1 MNSRSGTGPA
11 SAAKSSAKT
20 FTTSF
25 ATIAAAMFTVVAGAL
40 LMALP
45 ALAYLYPLSTTDI
58 RDAYFIGARNDELT
72 AAFFADYSKHLPA
85 PQSGPDV
92 DQITL
97 DTPYT
102 QIVRRSMGA
111 VNYNSVEAV
120 EEFDGKPMAFRVY
133 VRFYF
138 TDTYTPAPL
147 PHPDGISLTEIPYPD
162 FWNDFKVRLI
172 QDKEIRPKAVR
183 GAPIY
188 PMSTDVDGPPPP
200 PIGGTIEVDYDP
212 AKIDTADATIEVLT
226 PDGQDIQV
234 PFDLSRLR

>member
-1 MNSRSGTGPA
+1 MNSRSRSVPPTSRFTLAAATITAIA
-11 SAAKSSAKT
+11 SAML
-20 FTTSF
+20 
-25 ATIAAAMFTVVAGAL
+25 IAAPV
-40 LMALP
+40 
-45 ALAYLYPLSTTDI
+45 LAYQYPLSTTDI
-58 RDAYFIGARNDELT
+58 RDAYFMGARNDDLT

-92 DQITL
+92 DQITI

-102 QIVRRSMGA
+102 QIVQRSMGA

-120 EEFDGKPMAFRVY
+120 EEFDGKPMIFRVF

-147 PHPDGISLTEIPYPD
+147 PHADGISLAPLAYPD

-172 QDKEIRPKAVR
+172 QDKEIPPKSVR

-188 PMSTDVDGPPPP
+188 PMLTDVDGPPPP

-212 AKIDTADATIEVLT
+212 AKIDTADATVEVLT
-226 PDGQDIQV
+226 PDGQDVQV
-234 PFDLSRLR
+234 PFALGRLK

>member
-1 MNSRSGTGPA
+1 MNVPALSG
-11 SAAKSSAKT
+11 SAGKSSADS
-20 FTTSF
+20 FFVSF
-25 ATIAAAMFTVVAGAL
+25 ATIGAGMFTVAAGAL
-40 LMALP
+40 LLALP
-45 ALAYLYPLSTTDI
+45 VLAYQYPLSTNDI
-58 RDAYFIGARNDELT
+58 RDAYFMGARNDEFT

-92 DQITL
+92 DQISI

-120 EEFDGKPMAFRVY
+120 EEFDGKPMIFRVF

-138 TDTYTPAPL
+138 TDTYNPAPL
-147 PHPDGISLTEIPYPD
+147 PHADGISLIPLAYPD
-162 FWNDFKVRLI
+162 FWDDFKVRLI
-172 QDKEIRPKAVR
+172 QDKEIRPKSVR

-188 PMSTDVDGPPPP
+188 PILTDVDGPPPL
-200 PIGGTIEVDYDP
+200 PIGGTIELEYDP
-212 AKIDTADATIEVLT
+212 AKIDTADATVEVIT

-234 PFDLSRLR
+234 PFPLSQLR

>member
-1 MNSRSGTGPA
+1 MNTPA
-11 SAAKSSAKT
+11 LPGSAAQSS
-20 FTTSF
+20 FTAFSPSF
-25 ATIAAAMFTVVAGAL
+25 ATIGAALLAIVAGTL
-40 LMALP
+40 LFALP
-45 ALAYLYPLSTTDI
+45 ALAYQYPLSSTDI
-58 RDAYFIGARNDELT
+58 RDAYFIGARNDEMT

-85 PQSGPDV
+85 PQRGADV
-92 DQITL
+92 EEITI

-102 QIVRRSMGA
+102 QVARRSMGA

-120 EEFDGKPMAFRVY
+120 EEFDGKPMIFRVF

-147 PHPDGISLTEIPYPD
+147 PHADGISLVPLAYPD

-172 QDKEIRPKAVR
+172 QDKEIHSKSVR

-188 PMSTDVDGPPPP
+188 PMLTDVDGPPPL

-212 AKIDTADATIEVLT
+212 AKIDTADATVEVIT

-234 PFDLSRLR
+234 SFPLSQLH

>member
-1 MNSRSGTGPA
+1 MKARARSGPA
-11 SAAKSSAKT
+11 AS
-20 FTTSF
+20 FT
-25 ATIAAAMFTVVAGAL
+25 AIVPAMITIAASAL
-40 LMALP
+40 LIALP
-45 ALAYLYPLSTTDI
+45 ALAYQYPLSSTDI

-72 AAFFADYSKHLPA
+72 AAFFSDYTKHLPA
-85 PQSGPDV
+85 PESGPYVSDV
-92 DQITL
+92 SL

-102 QIVRRSMGA
+102 QVARRSMGA

-120 EEFDGKPMAFRVY
+120 EEFDGKPMAFRVM

-138 TDTYTPAPL
+138 TDTYNPAPL
-147 PHPDGISLTEIPYPD
+147 PHADGISITPLAYPD

-172 QDKEIRPKAVR
+172 QDQEVGAKSLR

-188 PMSTDVDGPPPP
+188 PTWNGEDGPAPL
-200 PIGGTIEVDYDP
+200 PIGGTLVIDYDP
-212 AKIDTADATIEVLT
+212 AKIDTADATVEVLT